1 MAKEQTERERQLESF
16 GKQLD
21 KSIKLESLQANDG
34 WSVIDDVL
42 NDLTIEFSSA
52 ILNGDPVDH
61 DTYLVNRAKL
71 DGVRAVR
78 NRFNKILA
86 EGKQASDAINTL
98 KS

>member
-1 MAKEQTERERQLESF
+1 MAKELNERERQLESF

-21 KSIKLESLQANDG
+21 KSIKLESLRANDG
-34 WSVIDDVL
+34 WSVIDEVL
-42 NDLTIEFSSA
+42 DGLTVEFSSL
-52 ILNGDPVDH
+52 ILNGDPADH

-86 EGKQASDAINTL
+86 EGKQASDAINTIN
-98 KS
+98 S